1 MLNKSQVCLVR
12 KINYKSSLHINYY
25 APSAYNNVPWPF
37 SIYFRVLFTLMLT
50 KTTFCGMTEFY
61 INNLMRQTVY
71 FLDNRYNKSTH
82 DAFKWEAKIHTCVFL
97 CLCMNLYMYVYV
109 FKITWKRKII
119 IKNDFFCFSFSQR
132 CLIKENCNCFNFSS
146 SFCVEPIQIFKV
158 HSIPFHISSQ
168 RSHVHFHSFH
178 IFTLFSHLTQM
189 FR

>member
-1 MLNKSQVCLVR
+1 MLNKSQVCLGR
-12 KINYKSSLHINYY
+12 QINYKSSFHINYY
-25 APSAYNNVPWPF
+25 APPAYNNVPWPF
-37 SIYFRVLFTLMLT
+37 SIYFHVLFTLMST

-82 DAFKWEAKIHTCVFL
+82 DAFKWEAKIHTLVFVYEFLYVCICVYD
-97 CLCMNLYMYVYV
+97 NV
-109 FKITWKRKII
+109 KKKDNNKER
-119 IKNDFFCFSFSQR
+119 FFCFSFSQR
-132 CLIKENCNCFNFSS
+132 CLIKENSNCFNFSS
-146 SFCVEPIQIFKV
+146 SFCVQPIQIFKV

-189 FR
+189 FG